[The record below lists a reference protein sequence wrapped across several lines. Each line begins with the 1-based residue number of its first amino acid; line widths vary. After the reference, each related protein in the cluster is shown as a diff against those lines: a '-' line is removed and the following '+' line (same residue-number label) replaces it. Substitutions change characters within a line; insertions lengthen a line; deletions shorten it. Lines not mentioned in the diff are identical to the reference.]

1 MKILH
6 LFNFKGI
13 CNRKY
18 ALGLKCRYIFIHEI
32 LTYLMPA
39 NSIKGYCPY
48 SSFVGNKAKRRISKE
63 KKACQINFPKN
74 EHFLPPPVLPIPS
87 PPLIRTRSP
96 FCVITDDSTLSGCC
110 QLHFLTHL
118 PSPYRSFATGLEI
131 LLCYFN
137 NVFLYSNNYMD
148 AIYN

>member
-1 MKILH
+1 MTVSIVKILH

-18 ALGLKCRYIFIHEI
+18 VLGLKCRYIFIHEI

-48 SSFVGNKAKRRISKE
+48 SSFVGNKAKGRISKRVLE
-63 KKACQINFPKN
+63 DNKACQTNISY
-74 EHFLPPPVLPIPS
+74 PPPPP

-96 FCVITDDSTLSGCC
+96 FCVITDDF
-110 QLHFLTHL
+110 H
-118 PSPYRSFATGLEI
+118 A
-131 LLCYFN
+131 
-137 NVFLYSNNYMD
+137 
-148 AIYN
+148 